1 MRFLVLVSDDGV
13 IVPLCSWTSDIC
25 KLSAPLTT
33 SSAAVHLKLT
43 FRSERRR
50 YDDDCE
56 ENPAKVCVAALTLD
70 SEWLEL
76 CMSLGRML
84 FRGTGTSIADECLDK
99 LAEPCV

>member
-76 CMSLGRML
+76 ANV
-84 FRGTGTSIADECLDK
+84 TSPAAKRHYDTIITDK
-99 LAEPCV
+99 YQETHAESCV